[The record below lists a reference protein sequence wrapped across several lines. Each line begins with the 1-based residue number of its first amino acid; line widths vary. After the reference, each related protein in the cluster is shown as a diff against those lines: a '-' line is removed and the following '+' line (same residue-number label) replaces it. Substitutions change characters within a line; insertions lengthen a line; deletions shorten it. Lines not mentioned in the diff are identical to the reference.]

1 MRRRGTRPVRGH
13 ETIPRARQYALLA
26 ASGAALS
33 LAFPPIDFLPAAF
46 LALVPFFYVLRHTRV
61 TGFWS
66 AFRPGLVAGISF
78 FVPLLYWL
86 VLLSAN
92 EMDNP
97 IVMSG
102 PLVLLVLLES
112 SYWGL
117 FSAAAVLVTRRTAF
131 PSWLALPIL
140 WVACEQLRSLF
151 IMGLTWGDL
160 GYAGVVFPRVVQFAS
175 VTGVLGVSFWMALVS
190 ALVLEL
196 LEGGARRRRAVVVGL
211 VLALVLPAAHGTLV
225 MSRGY
230 PERTIRVAV
239 LQPNIE
245 GKKKWDADYKHVS
258 FDVLGELSAEAG
270 RHEPDLVVWPETA
283 APSYLLRDETNYRR
297 VVEAAVDAGCPVL
310 TGMPD
315 VEYLSNEP
323 GDHVVH
329 NSVLLVMPDGSHAGK
344 YDKIHLVPFG
354 EVIPGA
360 TLIPVLRKVDFGEA
374 DFAPGEERVVFEL
387 HAAKFSVL
395 ICYES
400 IFPRLVR
407 QFVAGGAELLVNVT
421 NDVWYGRTSM
431 PFQHASMAVMR
442 SIENRRSLA
451 RSANSG
457 VSLVVDPYGRV
468 LERTPIF
475 ERTLIVY
482 DLPVVEETTFYSRH
496 GDVFAWT
503 MLVLA
508 GLLVAASI
516 AFRSARQSPHLP

>member
-1 MRRRGTRPVRGH
+1 VGRH
-13 ETIPRARQYALLA
+13 ETIPRSREYALLVV
-26 ASGAALS
+26 SGATLS
-33 LAFPPIDFLPAAF
+33 LAFPPVDFLPAAF
-46 LALVPFFYVLRHTRV
+46 LALVPFFYVLRRTRV
-61 TGFWS
+61 TGLWS
-66 AFRPGLVAGISF
+66 AFRPGFVAGVSF

-86 VLLSAN
+86 VLLSSN

-102 PLVLLVLLES
+102 PLILLVLLES
-112 SYWGL
+112 FYWGL
-117 FSAAAVLVTRRTAF
+117 FSSAVALVNRRTAL
-131 PSWLALPIL
+131 PLWLALPIL

-160 GYAGVVFPRVVQFAS
+160 GYAGVVFPHAVQFAS
-175 VTGVLGVSFWMALVS
+175 ITGVLGVSFWMALVS
-190 ALVLEL
+190 ALIVEL
-196 LEGGARRRRAVVVGL
+196 LAGGAKRRRACIVG
-211 VLALVLPAAHGTLV
+211 LALVLVLPVVHGTLV
-225 MSRGY
+225 MERGY
-230 PERTIRVAV
+230 PERTVRVAV

-245 GKKKWDADYKHVS
+245 GRKKWDPEYKHVS

-270 RHEPDLVVWPETA
+270 LQGPDLVVWPETA
-283 APSYLLRDETNYRR
+283 APSYLLRDEMNYRR
-297 VVEAAVDAGCPVL
+297 VVDAAVDAGCPIL

-315 VEYLSNEP
+315 VEYLSSDP
-323 GDHVVH
+323 KDYVVH
-329 NSVLLVMPDGSHAGK
+329 NSVLLVMPDGSNAGK

-360 TLIPVLRKVDFGEA
+360 TLIPALRKVDFGEA
-374 DFAPGEERVVFEL
+374 DFAPGEERVVFDL
-387 HAAKFSVL
+387 PAAKFSVL

-407 QFVAGGAELLVNVT
+407 QFVAEGAEILVNVT

-457 VSLVVDPYGRV
+457 VSFVVDPYGRV
-468 LERTPIF
+468 LESTQIF
-475 ERTLIVY
+475 ERTLIVC

-496 GDVFAWT
+496 GDVFAWAAT
-503 MLVLA
+503 ALA
-508 GLLVAASI
+508 LLLVIAS
-516 AFRSARQSPHLP
+516 AVAPGRPGRSSPLGEERSRF